1 MLILAA
7 TVGVVT
13 AGLCNIDKLKSLEQ
27 HEHDGRRAWVKRGSN
42 DARVISPFL
51 STLARNAARCM
62 HRMSFNFSQ
71 GGLLDAQDE
80 AKFTNLVFTLQPKSI
95 DAWAYRRW
103 LAIRLCDSLS
113 EDNLRVFFDQQIEV
127 CSRLA
132 EQKPRNYH
140 AWSFRHWIVSRPR
153 STWRSRNSTQ

>member
-13 AGLCNIDKLKSLEQ
+13 GLCNIDKLKSLEQ

-42 DARVISPFL
+42 DARVI
-51 STLARNAARCM
+51 R
-62 HRMSFNFSQ
+62 
-71 GGLLDAQDE
+71 GLLDAQDE
-80 AKFTNLVFTLQPKSI
+80 VKFTNLVFTLQPKSI